1 MDIRIGVTYT
11 PKEVAVELG
20 DEADVDE
27 LRNRVEAA
35 LSGTDDV
42 LWLQDRKGRHIAV
55 PADKISYVEI
65 GSAESDRPIG
75 FG

>member
-11 PKEVAVELG
+11 PKEVTVEL
-20 DEADVDE
+20 ADDADAATV
-27 LRNRVEAA
+27 RSSVEAA
-35 LSGTDDV
+35 LSGDEKV
-42 LWLQDRKGRHIAV
+42 LWLEDRKGRHIAV

>member
-11 PKEVAVELG
+11 PKEVAVEL
-20 DEADVDE
+20 DDDADTAE
-27 LRNRVEAA
+27 LKARVEAA
-35 LSGTDDV
+35 LSGSDQV
-42 LWLQDRKGRHIAV
+42 LWLQDRKGRQIAV

-65 GSAESDRPIG
+65 GSPESDRPIG